1 MGSGPNSKEALRRFL
16 TDIERRAFKMARFAS
31 GNTDEAL
38 DLVQDGMMEFVKRY
52 SDQPQEKW
60 KTLFYRVLHSRIIDW
75 HRRNFVRRR
84 VLTWLG
90 RSDAEEDADD
100 RLLNLPDPASP
111 NPYNQAVHE
120 EERVA
125 LEKAIRALPLRQR
138 QAFLLRAWE
147 GMDVAQ
153 AAFAMGCA
161 EGSVKTHYSRA
172 IHALRGMLED
182 VRL

>member
-1 MGSGPNSKEALRRFL
+1 MESGPNSKEALSLFL
-16 TDIERRAFKMARFAS
+16 AAIERRAFKMARFAS

-38 DLVQDGMMEFVKRY
+38 DLVQDGMVEFVKRY

-60 KTLFYRVLHSRIIDW
+60 KALFYRVLHSRIIDW
-75 HRRNFVRRR
+75 HRRSSVRKRF
-84 VLTWLG
+84 LTWLG
-90 RSDAEEDADD
+90 RGDGKENEEDG
-100 RLLNLPDPASP
+100 LSNLPDPVSP
-111 NPYNQAVHE
+111 NPYEQAVHQ

-125 LEKAIRALPLRQR
+125 LEKAIRALPLRQQ

-153 AAFAMGCA
+153 AAFAMGCS

-172 IHALRGMLED
+172 VHALRGLLED
-182 VRL
+182 VRI